1 MTLLDLFQ
9 ADGFTLRKT
18 ATTNGGEY
26 AGPCPFCGGND
37 RFRVWPED
45 RGGRYWCRSC
55 GKRGDAIQ
63 YLRDYR
69 NLSFA
74 EACKVL
80 GREPGPRPNGPRPE
94 APGWTPRDQSIPSPL
109 WTAKA
114 GAFLIWAQESL
125 WSDVGSEARAFLHG
139 KGLNDET
146 IRTAGLGWNSKDYY
160 RSRESWGLPPVQKE
174 DGTPK
179 RLWLPAGI
187 VIPRFLDGYLP
198 VRLRIRRTE
207 GEPRYYLTPGSDTGP
222 MILNPDRAATAVVES
237 ELDALLLQQEVGD
250 LLVSVISMGSAA
262 IKPDRTTDEAL
273 KATAV
278 ILIALDTDE
287 AGGKASWS
295 FWHETYGKK
304 ARRWPCI
311 KGKDPS
317 EAWAKGLDL
326 RGWIIAGLFGNE
338 SKYERFCIMTVDGG
352 LTDAEAMKGLL

>member
-1 MTLLDLFQ
+1 MTFLALLN
-9 ADGFTLRKT
+9 ADNFSLSKVASTH
-18 ATTNGGEY
+18 GGEY
-26 AGPCPFCGGND
+26 AGACPWCGGND

-45 RGGRYWCRSC
+45 RGGRYWCRGC

-80 GREPGPRPNGPRPE
+80 GRDPEPRPNGPRPE
-94 APGWTPRDQSIPSPL
+94 PTAWTPRETSIPSPL

-114 GAFLIWAQESL
+114 GAFLIWAQQSL
-125 WSDVGSEARAFLHG
+125 WTDAGSEARAFLHG

-146 IRTAGLGWNSKDYY
+146 IRTAGLGWNPKDYF
-160 RSRESWGLPPVQKE
+160 RSRESWGFPTEKKE
-174 DGTPK
+174 NGSLK

-187 VIPRFLDGYLP
+187 IIPRFLDGYLP

-222 MILNPDRAATAVVES
+222 MILNPDRAATVIVES
-237 ELDALLLQQEVGD
+237 EIDGLLLQQEVGD
-250 LLVSVISMGSAA
+250 LVSVISMGSAA

-273 KATAV
+273 KAAVV

-317 EAWAKGLDL
+317 EARGNGLDL
-326 RGWIIAGLFGNE
+326 RDWIIAGIFGTE
-338 SKYERFCIMTVDGG
+338 EKFERFCIMTVDGG
-352 LTDAEAMKGLL
+352 LADAEAMKGLL